1 MSERRFTYRAIDSG
15 GQTTTSVMT
24 APSRADALRKLQG
37 EHKVVLEVNEAPA
50 ANGANGARIKSE
62 ERIQVLRQLA
72 VMARAGVEL
81 LEALD
86 TIAASLQG
94 RPIAAHVR
102 EAAIQLRQG
111 HNLAKAFQ
119 TAAPF
124 YPPYVYALMRAGD
137 ASGKLAPVL
146 DEAVRQLG
154 YEERGKRDIQN
165 ALAYP
170 AFLVVSGFVSVGF
183 LFYAIVPRF
192 AEMLRNANAHLTGLS
207 AFVIGAGEFF
217 RDNAPLVLGTAATLI
232 ALTIGAL
239 SSAGGK
245 RALADIGRATPGLR
259 QLMQARRRSG
269 WARIMAITL
278 ESGVGVLDAT
288 ALAAASLNLGQSET
302 AASIQALRGGK
313 RIDETFLKAGLL
325 STVDA
330 SLVRAGQRSGALAEM
345 FRAVADRN
353 EEDFRDAL
361 KRVTMLVEPLAI
373 AIVASAIGVIVLSL
387 VSALASIYE
396 SIG

>member
-1 MSERRFTYRAIDSG
+1 MSERRFTYRALDAS
-15 GQTTTSVMT
+15 GQTATSTLT
-24 APSRADALRKLQG
+24 AGSRAEALKRLQS
-37 EHKVVLEVNEAPA
+37 ENKVVLDVSETGDDAAP
-50 ANGANGARIKSE
+50 NVGAIKPE

-72 VMARAGVEL
+72 VMSRAGVEL

-94 RPIAAHVR
+94 RPIATHVR
-102 EAAIQLRQG
+102 EAATQLRQG
-111 HNLAKAFQ
+111 HHLARAFQ

-137 ASGKLAPVL
+137 ASGKLSLVL
-146 DEAVRQLG
+146 DEAVRQLA
-154 YEERGKRDIQN
+154 YEDRSKRDIQN

-170 AFLVVSGFVSVGF
+170 AFLVVSGFLSVGF

-192 AEMLRNANAHLTGLS
+192 AEMLRNANAQLTGLS

-217 RDNAPLVLGTAATLI
+217 RDNAVLVLGIVGVLI
-232 ALTIGAL
+232 AALVTALT
-239 SSAGGK
+239 SPNGK
-245 RALADIGRATPGLR
+245 RALGDFARTTPGLR
-259 QLMQARRRSG
+259 GIMLARRRAG

-288 ALAAASLNLGQSET
+288 ALAGASLNLAQSDIST
-302 AASIQALRGGK
+302 AVQALRGGK
-313 RIDETFLKAGLL
+313 RIDETFHKAGLL
-325 STVDA
+325 SAVDA

-353 EEDFRDAL
+353 EDDFRDSL
-361 KRVTMLVEPLAI
+361 KRLTMLVEPLAI

>member
-1 MSERRFTYRAIDSG
+1 MSERRFTYRALDASG
-15 GQTTTSVMT
+15 QAAASTLT
-24 APSRADALRKLQG
+24 APSRADALRKLKS
-37 EHKVVLEVNEAPA
+37 ENRIVLELSEAPA
-50 ANGANGARIKSE
+50 ASSSNGANIKSE

-72 VMARAGVEL
+72 VMSRAGVEL

-94 RPIAAHVR
+94 RPVAAHVR
-102 EAAIQLRQG
+102 EAAAQLRQG
-111 HNLAKAFQ
+111 HHLAKAFQ

-124 YPPYVYALMRAGD
+124 YPAYVYALMRAGD

-146 DEAVRQLG
+146 DEAVRQLS

-170 AFLVVSGFVSVGF
+170 AFLVVSGFISVGF

-192 AEMLRNANAHLTGLS
+192 AEMLRNANAQLTGLS

-217 RDNAPLVLGTAATLI
+217 RDNSALVLGMAAALI
-232 ALTIGAL
+232 VGLVTALT
-239 SSAGGK
+239 SAGGK
-245 RALADIGRATPGLR
+245 QALGDLARATPGLR
-259 QLMQARRRSG
+259 QLMAARRRAG

-278 ESGVGVLDAT
+278 ESGVGVLDAS
-288 ALAAASLNLGQSET
+288 ALAAASLNLSQADT

-325 STVDA
+325 STIDA

-361 KRVTMLVEPLAI
+361 KRLTMLVEPLAI